1 MAFLDVRVFNPNGK
15 RHAIKWNEINE
26 KEKKKT
32 CNERILQV
40 EHGSFTPLVMLVT
53 REMSRECKKFYSGL
67 AEMISKKRKTNYNV
81 TIMWI
86 RRKIEFLLIKS
97 IGIYIRGS
105 RSVFQNDN
113 LEMSLSGDAQT
124 SEFQS
129 NI

>member
-1 MAFLDVRVFNPNGK
+1 
-15 RHAIKWNEINE
+15 
-26 KEKKKT
+26 
-32 CNERILQV
+32 
-40 EHGSFTPLVMLVT
+40 MLVT